1 MPDSQTID
9 EDIKNLVDEMHLLED
24 WQFRYE
30 YIIELG
36 QQLPPFP
43 AEWMTPEHEI
53 HGCQS
58 QVWVKPEPA
67 DGRLV
72 FHGTSDSLIVK
83 GLVAL
88 LLKIYSGRTP
98 EEILSHPPDFI
109 RDMGL
114 DKHLLSTR
122 SNGLKALIQRI
133 FDTAEAARAR

>member
-1 MPDSQTID
+1 MTAASSID
-9 EDIKNLVDEMHLLED
+9 DDIQGLVDEMSLLDD

-43 AEWMTPEHEI
+43 EAWKIPANEI

-58 QVWVKPEPA
+58 QVWVQPEET
-67 DGRLV
+67 DGLLV
-72 FHGTSDSLIVK
+72 FHGTSDSLIVR

-88 LLKIYSGRTP
+88 LLKVYSGRSP

-109 RDMGL
+109 KQMGL

-122 SNGLKALIQRI
+122 SNGLNALVTRI
-133 FDTAEAARAR
+133 FDSARAAAA